1 MHRGREGKQKEGASR
16 NHPRME
22 NWEIEAPGNDL
33 VAPVVAIVTI
43 VVIAAIADR
52 EVGSASTINPNA
64 TVVVA
69 PGAPID
75 AGRFAALAN

>member
-1 MHRGREGKQKEGASR
+1 M
-16 NHPRME
+16 
-22 NWEIEAPGNDL
+22 
-33 VAPVVAIVTI
+33 APVVAIE
-43 VVIAAIADR
+43 VIAAIEDG

-64 TVVVA
+64 AVVVA